1 MAILCLQRGG
11 YFMYWATLGYEES
24 KTSELRSLSRTEVK
38 HSSHCVLLPG
48 DAAPDG
54 GRPGPA
60 SLQQPERN
68 AGEGGGDLDLLPVQS
83 ANRPRGGSPAGRT
96 EDQMLRYT
104 GITGFIQLSVHCT
117 SCIFRAWL
125 LVRFKRLIEIC
136 MRHLLHSTAFHLP
149 TCLLL

>member
-1 MAILCLQRGG
+1 
-11 YFMYWATLGYEES
+11 MYWATLGYEES
-24 KTSELRSLSRTEVK
+24 KTSELRSLRRETFLSLRFLPL
-38 HSSHCVLLPG
+38 SHVFLPG

-54 GRPGPA
+54 GGPGPA

-68 AGEGGGDLDLLPVQS
+68 AGEGGGDLDLFLVQS

-104 GITGFIQLSVHCT
+104 GIIQLCVHCT
-117 SCIFRAWL
+117 PCLFRAWL
-125 LVRFKRLIEIC
+125 LVRFKRPIEIC
-136 MRHLLHSTAFHLP
+136 MRHLLHSAAFHLP